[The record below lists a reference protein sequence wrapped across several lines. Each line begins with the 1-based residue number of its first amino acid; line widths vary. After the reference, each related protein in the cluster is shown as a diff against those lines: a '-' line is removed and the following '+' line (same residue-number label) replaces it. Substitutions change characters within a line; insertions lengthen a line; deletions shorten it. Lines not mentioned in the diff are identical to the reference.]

1 MSRNSINTSNL
12 LLRSLDNNIAEILE
26 KNFTRIDLHRE
37 RYFYRG
43 GERIEKLYFP
53 EGGIISCVVANNGNR
68 TEVAIIGNEGVTG
81 IGALLGDEI
90 SHYHTFVQVNGSTAL
105 EIGADQVREAMEEY
119 PEFHSLIMRYAQYTL
134 LQSTFGIVTVSELLL
149 EGRLARWLL
158 MCHDRVESDDVYIT
172 HEFMAMM
179 ISAQRSGVTIALHS
193 LEGAG
198 MIRSKRGCVT
208 IRDRA
213 KLMELAG
220 DTYGVPEAAYR
231 ELIAPFGKS

>member
-1 MSRNSINTSNL
+1 MSRDSIDTNNL
-12 LLRSLDNNIAEILE
+12 LLRSLDDNIVQKLG
-26 KNFTRIDLHRE
+26 KSFTRIDLHRE
-37 RYFYRG
+37 KCFYRA
-43 GERIEKLYFP
+43 GERIEKFYFP
-53 EGGIISCVVANNGNR
+53 EGGIVSCVVSNDGNR
-68 TEVAIIGNEGVTG
+68 TEVAIIGKEGVTG
-81 IGALLGDEI
+81 LGALLGDEI
-90 SHYHTFVQVNGSTAL
+90 SRVETFVQVNGSTAL
-105 EIGADQVREAMEEY
+105 EIGAYELREAMDEH
-119 PEFHSLIMRYAQYTL
+119 PEFHSLIKRYAQYSL
-134 LQSTFGIVTVSELLL
+134 LQSTFSIVTISEHLL

-158 MCHDRVESDDVYIT
+158 MCHDRVDGDDVRIT